1 MRFVSIATLLLAL
14 ITYCCYAGNTDP
26 SEMEYI
32 RNTAP
37 EMILE
42 EGDFTYEE
50 FTEAYKRLEHALDEY
65 YKGNKDK
72 LGWEIE
78 NIGIPNRMLI
88 VKGYGLVSQKKIISL
103 ELENAKLKDAPKE
116 ESINLEQRL
125 KKIEKQIEVFLSENI
140 WVD

>member
-1 MRFVSIATLLLAL
+1 
-14 ITYCCYAGNTDP
+14 
-26 SEMEYI
+26 MEYI